1 MHELAV
7 TESILKVAT
16 EAAERAGG
24 GTVTGIHLVI
34 GDLASVIDDCVQFY
48 WDIVSKD
55 TPAQGATLHFRRVPM
70 KFECQECHREF
81 GHEGESYLCPACGS
95 LKVKVVAG
103 DEFRLE
109 AIDLEE
115 TV

>member
-1 MHELAV
+1 MHELVVTQNILKAV
-7 TESILKVAT
+7 TET
-16 EAAERAGG
+16 AERAGG
-24 GTVTGIHLVI
+24 GTITGIHLVI

-55 TPAQGATLHFRRVPM
+55 TAAEGAKLHFQRVPM
-70 KFECQECHREF
+70 QFECQECHRNF
-81 GHEGESYLCPACGS
+81 GHEGETYLCPACGNFH
-95 LKVKVVAG
+95 VKVVAG

-115 TV
+115 TG